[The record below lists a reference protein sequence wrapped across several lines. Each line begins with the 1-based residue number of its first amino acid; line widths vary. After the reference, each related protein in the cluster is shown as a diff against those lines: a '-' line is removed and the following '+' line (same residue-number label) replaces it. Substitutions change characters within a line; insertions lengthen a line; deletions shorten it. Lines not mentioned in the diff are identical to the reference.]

1 MPENSLQVPE
11 NLSFP
16 DAIALTQILLDRFS
30 DLADADIESTVTA
43 LVATENGARGFFV
56 TYLSN
61 DRSLADHP
69 SAAIVTALRS
79 SPDIVSELLV
89 KNLAMS
95 AAMAVHHRRNQ
106 DESAAQGSDRVQRRS
121 LDLIRLLDLPQM
133 RDLAQKLHESAAT
146 GRGEYKAFLD
156 RWNYDA
162 EQRQTIEQAVSA
174 VM

>member
-16 DAIALTQILLDRFS
+16 NAIALTQTLLDRSS
-30 DLADADIESTVTA
+30 DLADAEIESMVTG

-56 TYLSN
+56 TFLSD
-61 DRSLADHP
+61 DRSLADQP
-69 SAAIVTALRS
+69 SEAIVTALRS

-106 DESAAQGSDRVQRRS
+106 DEGAAEGSDRVQRRS
-121 LDLIRLLDLPQM
+121 LHLIRLLNLPQT

-146 GRGEYKAFLD
+146 GQGEYKAFLD
-156 RWNYDA
+156 RWSYDA
-162 EQRQTIEQAVSA
+162 EQRQTIEQTVSQ

>member
-1 MPENSLQVPE
+1 MPEFLQIPE
-11 NLSFP
+11 NPSFP
-16 DAIALTQILLDRFS
+16 DAIALTQTLIDRS
-30 DLADADIESTVTA
+30 GDLADAEIESVTA
-43 LVATENGARGFFV
+43 NLVATENGARGFFV
-56 TYLSN
+56 TYLSD

-95 AAMAVHHRRNQ
+95 AAMAVYHRRNQ
-106 DESAAQGSDRVQRRS
+106 DESAAAGSDRVQRRS
-121 LDLIRLLDLPQM
+121 LHLIRLLDLPQM

-162 EQRQTIEQAVSA
+162 EQRQVIEQTVSQ